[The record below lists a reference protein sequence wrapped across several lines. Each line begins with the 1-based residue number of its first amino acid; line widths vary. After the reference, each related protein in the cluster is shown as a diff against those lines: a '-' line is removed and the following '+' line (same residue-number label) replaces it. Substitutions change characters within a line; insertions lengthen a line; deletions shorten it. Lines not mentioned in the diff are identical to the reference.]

1 MKKFLYFIFMVIVR
15 FVSAPGYDNIGLMS
29 EFMSDR
35 FHFVIRL
42 KHGEFYCR
50 YKPDLCLTSGY
61 AMRVAWLIDKT
72 ASTIAISKRRY
83 SLLSLVSKR
92 NVASIIRVCVN
103 NDILICQILQILHA
117 CEHGEKKSE
126 EFKYTCFNSIT
137 CYVIIGII
145 RIFVRFFFLLRI

>member
-1 MKKFLYFIFMVIVR
+1 MVIVR

-61 AMRVAWLIDKT
+61 TMRVAWLIDKT
-72 ASTIAISKRRY
+72 VFY
-83 SLLSLVSKR
+83 HC
-92 NVASIIRVCVN
+92 NF
-103 NDILICQILQILHA
+103 
-117 CEHGEKKSE
+117 EEKK
-126 EFKYTCFNSIT
+126 
-137 CYVIIGII
+137 
-145 RIFVRFFFLLRI
+145 IFVLSFSFSFLSFGKKRSFNNNVLTTTQ